1 MINPLTRLRLQHLRN
16 PGSGLCAVC
25 SVHPLVLQCA
35 LAAAQRH
42 GGTVLIEATAN
53 QVNPFGGYT
62 GMTPADFTDFLARL
76 AHEAGLPI
84 DRIVIG
90 ADHLGPH
97 VWKHLPATE
106 AMAKAALLA
115 RQCVAAGFQKLHL
128 DTVQG
133 CADDATAQLDV
144 TETAARAAR
153 LCRAAESEAVRQDR
167 SPPLYVIGNE
177 VPPPGGALTEDD
189 DVIVT
194 DPDQVQV
201 TLDAYQAAFAAQGV
215 AAAWD
220 RVVAVVVQP
229 GVEFGDRRVMAY
241 RSERAAALSNIH
253 ARLPGIMTF
262 EVHATDYQ
270 TPTALRRLVRDHFAL
285 LKVGPCLTFAL
296 RRALYALARLEAY
309 LTDIPSPSHLPQ
321 VMEKLMLRRPRH
333 WQSHYQGTPETMQH
347 LRHHSLRDRL
357 RYYWNEPE
365 AQAAVQRLLHN
376 LHKPIPQSLLDR
388 HLEGS
393 ATPCYQDDGA
403 CFDPQATLKAAVHGV
418 LAPYLDLN
426 LRS

>member
-1 MINPLTRLRLQHLRN
+1 MMNPLTLLRHQHLRN
-16 PGSGLCAVC
+16 PGYGLCAVC

-35 LAAAQRH
+35 LEAAQRDR
-42 GGTVLIEATAN
+42 GTVLIEATAN

-62 GMTPADFTDFLARL
+62 GMTPADFTDFLGRL
-76 AHEAGLPI
+76 AREVGLPN

-97 VWKHLPATE
+97 VWKHLPAAE
-106 AMAKAALLA
+106 AMAKATLLA
-115 RQCVAAGFQKLHL
+115 RQCVAAGFHKLHL

-133 CADDATAQLDV
+133 CADDAAALLDV
-144 TETAARAAR
+144 TETARRAAR
-153 LCRAAESEAVRQDR
+153 LCRAAEMEAAARDR

-177 VPPPGGALTEDD
+177 VPPPGGGLTENG

-194 DPDQVQV
+194 DPDQVRV

-229 GVEFGDRRVMAY
+229 GVEFGDRRVIPY
-241 RSERAAALSNIH
+241 HSERAAALSSVH

-262 EVHATDYQ
+262 EAHATDYQ
-270 TPTALRRLVRDHFAL
+270 TPDALHRLVRDHFAL

-296 RRALYALARLEAY
+296 RKTLYALARLEAA

-321 VMEKLMLRRPRH
+321 VMEDLMQRRPRH
-333 WQSHYQGTPETMQH
+333 WRSHYQGTAETLQQ

-365 AQAAVQRLLHN
+365 ARAAVQRLLHN
-376 LHKPIPQSLLDR
+376 LQRPMPQSLLDR
-388 HLEGS
+388 HLEGP
-393 ATPCYQDDGA
+393 AAPCYQGDGVG
-403 CFDPQATLKAAVHGV
+403 FDPQATLKAAVHGA

-426 LRS
+426 LRL